1 MPWCKARDSLDGA
14 AEGSVELAYDSA
26 RDILKSQDTTLG
38 NLRTRASGL
47 LATATLLT
55 SFSAALGLVN
65 IDPKRGVVLPV
76 WAAWALLAVLIGLG
90 SLILFILWPVK
101 TWHFGAHPGVILEK
115 ADDGVTT
122 AAIRRY
128 VTDKMIV
135 GMGENAT
142 ALSRRQTAFRS
153 AVGLLLI
160 EVAVLVVALL
170 IASH

>member
-1 MPWCKARDSLDGA
+1 MPWCRAPDPVGGA
-14 AEGSVELAYDSA
+14 AQGSVELAYDSA

-47 LATATLLT
+47 LTTATVLT

-65 IDPKRGVVLPV
+65 IDPKKGAALPA

-115 ADDGVTT
+115 ADDGLATP
-122 AAIRRY
+122 AIRRY
-128 VTDKMIV
+128 VADKMIL

-142 ALSRRQTAFRS
+142 ALGRRQTAFRA
-153 AVGLLLI
+153 AVGLLLV

-170 IASH
+170 TTSY